1 MKMLDKKHVL
11 ACMAAGAVALGATS
25 LSATSVSAGQTAI
38 KAATPDGTQV
48 KYRKH
53 RNVRAQHVRDW
64 RGQHHVR
71 DWRAQQVDAFGN
83 PITWPFAAAAGAA
96 TTAGTIVGGTLAGA
110 GTATG
115 AIIGGT
121 AAALTGNPY
130 GYHPYAYDPYGSY
143 AYAPGTYS
151 APYGNASAYSDGAF
165 DYAYPPQG
173 LGVDIG
179 HSYYNGFGSGAPASS
194 DNCAVDAGY
203 GRKDY
208 SLC

>member
-25 LSATSVSAGQTAI
+25 LSATPVSASQTAV
-38 KAATPDGTQV
+38 KAAAPDGVSQA

-64 RGQHHVR
+64 RGQHYAR
-71 DWRAQQVDAFGN
+71 DWRGQQVDAFGN

-96 TTAGTIVGGTLAGA
+96 TAAGTIVGGTLAGA

-143 AYAPGTYS
+143 AYAPG
-151 APYGNASAYSDGAF
+151 PDGAF
-165 DYAYPPQG
+165 DYAYAPQG

-179 HSYYNGFGSGAPASS
+179 HSYYNGFGSRAPASS